1 MYFPEVWMQ
10 VSSVCSMVEYKP
22 LTLNRW
28 YVYPDW
34 AYALGWLLALSS
46 LLLVPGWALS
56 RTCAG
61 KGSLKQ
67 FHSIVLNEIL
77 MDSETPPMWMRAGQ
91 SSCDGREVKAL
102 DSKSNGVSP
111 RRFESCSQRNWIGS
125 KFILMNVCA
134 SPLPPAPIRTL
145 EYSLITAALRGGYK
159 APVMDQCLGD

>member
-1 MYFPEVWMQ
+1 
-10 VSSVCSMVEYKP
+10 MVEYKP

-67 FHSIVLNEIL
+67 RDREEER
-77 MDSETPPMWMRAGQ
+77 DS
-91 SSCDGREVKAL
+91 SL
-102 DSKSNGVSP
+102 
-111 RRFESCSQRNWIGS
+111 SQGL
-125 KFILMNVCA
+125 K